1 MDIKSIPII
10 VLCCYVLGE
19 LYKLIFKDYKNSNK
33 ILPVIMAIIG
43 GILGILIYYTNPE
56 VISDA
61 NNVWIALGI
70 GIASVVSSTYTNKII
85 KQIFKKGDK

>member
-33 ILPVIMAIIG
+33 ILPVIF
-43 GILGILIYYTNPE
+43 E
-56 VISDA
+56 
-61 NNVWIALGI
+61 W
-70 GIASVVSSTYTNKII
+70 
-85 KQIFKKGDK
+85 

>member
-1 MDIKSIPII
+1 MIAI
-10 VLCCYVLGE
+10 
-19 LYKLIFKDYKNSNK
+19 
-33 ILPVIMAIIG
+33 IIG

-70 GIASVVSSTYTNKII
+70 GIASGVSSTYTNKII

>member
-10 VLCCYVLGE
+10 VLCCYVIGE
-19 LYKLIFKDYKNSNK
+19 LYKLIFSKYKLCLK
-33 ILPVIMAIIG
+33 ALPIIMAIIG

-70 GIASVVSSTYTNKII
+70 GIVSGASSTYTNKII
-85 KQIFKKGDK
+85 KQIFKKGEK